1 MSIINTDLLLNLSQ
15 NYTFN
20 MTEDDLHLSL
30 RRIKRVFDID
40 DFSPDHFSDDE
51 DILDFL
57 LHKYSI
63 PTIIQT
69 IQTIII
75 LSEYYSEHNQVL
87 SYGEHLESIID
98 MKTNADL
105 YTKVNISDL
114 ENFINKNYLRF
125 LKGDICFSKFRHFTL
140 LTLIIKEVPLRYQT
154 LTNIKYIYHSW
165 VEKED
170 CLEHTAY
177 LLKKKDT
184 FLFIFNKKEKNK
196 ITQTEYQIEDP
207 KLRML
212 LLQYFSKYAHNL
224 NYLFTTSGGKKC
236 SESNLANALSNFC
249 RLYLSIPLTLGEL
262 RNEWIKY
269 PRSQKQKYIFNNF

>member
-15 NYTFN
+15 KYTFN
-20 MTEDDLHLSL
+20 MSKDDLHLSL
-30 RRIKRVFDID
+30 RRIKRIFDID
-40 DFSPDHFSDDE
+40 DFSPDHFNNHE
-51 DILDFL
+51 DIIDYL

-63 PTIIQT
+63 PTIIHT
-69 IQTIII
+69 VQTIII
-75 LSEYYSEHNQVL
+75 ISQYYCEHQQVL
-87 SYGEHLESIID
+87 SYGEHLASIID

-105 YTKVNISDL
+105 YTKVNISDI
-114 ENFINKNYLRF
+114 ESFINNNYLRF
-125 LKGDICFSKFRHFTL
+125 LKGNVCFSKFRHFTL
-140 LTLIIKEVPLRYQT
+140 LTLIIREIPLRYQT
-154 LTNIKYIYHSW
+154 LTNIKYVYHNW

-184 FLFIFNKKEKNK
+184 FLFIFNKKEQNK
-196 ITQTEYQIEDP
+196 ITQTEYQIEDS

-212 LLQYFSKYAHNL
+212 LLQYFSTYANNL

-249 RLYLSIPLTLGEL
+249 RLYLTIPLTLGEL

-269 PRSQKQKYIFNNF
+269 PRSAKQKYIFNNF

>member
-75 LSEYYSEHNQVL
+75 LCEYYSEHNQVL
-87 SYGEHLESIID
+87 TYGEHLESIID

-165 VEKED
+165 IEKED

-177 LLKKKDT
+177 LLKKKDK
-184 FLFIFNKKEKNK
+184 FFFIFNKKEKNK

-212 LLQYFSKYAHNL
+212 LLQYFSTYAHNL

-269 PRSQKQKYIFNNF
+269 PRSQKQKFIFNNF

>member
-20 MTEDDLHLSL
+20 MSEDELHLSL
-30 RRIKRVFDID
+30 RRIKRIFNID
-40 DFSPDHFSDDE
+40 DFSPDHFNDHE
-51 DILDFL
+51 DIIDYL

-69 IQTIII
+69 VQTIII

-87 SYGEHLESIID
+87 TYGEHLEGIID

-105 YTKVNISDL
+105 YTKVNISDI
-114 ENFINKNYLRF
+114 ENFINRNYLTF
-125 LKGDICFSKFRHFTL
+125 LKGDVCFSKFRHFTL

-154 LTNIKYIYHSW
+154 LTNIKYMYHSW

-170 CLEHTAY
+170 CLAHTAY

-184 FLFIFNKKEKNK
+184 FVFIFNKKEKNSNRISSRRSK
-196 ITQTEYQIEDP
+196 IKNVITTI
-207 KLRML
+207 
-212 LLQYFSKYAHNL
+212 
-224 NYLFTTSGGKKC
+224 LF
-236 SESNLANALSNFC
+236 
-249 RLYLSIPLTLGEL
+249 
-262 RNEWIKY
+262 
-269 PRSQKQKYIFNNF
+269 